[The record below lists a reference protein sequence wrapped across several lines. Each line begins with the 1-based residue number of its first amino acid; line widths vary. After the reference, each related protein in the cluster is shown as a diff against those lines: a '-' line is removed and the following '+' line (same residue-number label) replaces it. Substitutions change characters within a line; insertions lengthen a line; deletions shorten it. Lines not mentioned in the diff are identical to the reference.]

1 MSRQISSFFS
11 KKTGKQERLE
21 FYPWPETAL
30 REALTNSL
38 AHQDYTSPIQTTVN
52 IYPKRIVFITPGG
65 IPPEIT
71 LDDAL
76 TEGVSFCRNEK
87 LADLFLRLRWMK
99 KAGSGFS
106 DIFRAYA
113 PYAVKPILQ
122 HIVRIFR
129 VELPRTDTPVD
140 SRAGAVLS
148 FVRAG
153 KNGRTRADIENYLGV
168 SRPTARKIIEGLL
181 ASGELMR
188 IGKTRAV
195 RYCLSSNNS

>member
-1 MSRQISSFFS
+1 MDGKSRFRFF
-11 KKTGKQERLE
+11 RYFPCL
-21 FYPWPETAL
+21 
-30 REALTNSL
+30 
-38 AHQDYTSPIQTTVN
+38 
-52 IYPKRIVFITPGG
+52 
-65 IPPEIT
+65 
-71 LDDAL
+71 
-76 TEGVSFCRNEK
+76 
-87 LADLFLRLRWMK
+87 
-99 KAGSGFS
+99 
-106 DIFRAYA
+106 A

-148 FVRAG
+148 FVRAD
-153 KNGRTRADIENYLGV
+153 KNGRTRADIDNYLGV

-195 RYCLSSNNS
+195 RYCLSSKNS

>member
-1 MSRQISSFFS
+1 MMHS
-11 KKTGKQERLE
+11 
-21 FYPWPETAL
+21 L
-30 REALTNSL
+30 RELASAGTKSL
-38 AHQDYTSPIQTTVN
+38 QT
-52 IYPKRIVFITPGG
+52 FFCAFGG
-65 IPPEIT
+65 WE
-71 LDDAL
+71 
-76 TEGVSFCRNEK
+76 
-87 LADLFLRLRWMK
+87 

-148 FVRAG
+148 FVRAD

-195 RYCLSSNNS
+195 RYCLSSKNS